1 MKDQQTELENAAAAA
16 QTGAAAP
23 AEDPLAALRQ
33 ERDRLAAENAELQ
46 DRLLRRMAEFENF
59 RRRVEKE
66 KAEIREFAAME
77 AIRPLLPVL
86 DDLDRALQVE
96 TADKEFSRGM
106 ELIRQ
111 RLHAELQKM
120 GLERVPA
127 AGQKFDPNI
136 HHAIEMRQTEEAED
150 HSVLEELQKGYTFRG
165 RLLRPAMVRVAVS
178 PPKDSDQDQRADG

>member
-16 QTGAAAP
+16 QTGAPAP

-33 ERDRLAAENAELQ
+33 ERDRLAAENADLQ
-46 DRLLRRMAEFENF
+46 DRLLRRVAEFENF
-59 RRRVEKE
+59 RRRVERE

-77 AIRPLLPVL
+77 V
-86 DDLDRALQVE
+86 
-96 TADKEFSRGM
+96 
-106 ELIRQ
+106 
-111 RLHAELQKM
+111 
-120 GLERVPA
+120 ERVPA

-165 RLLRPAMVRVAVS
+165 RLLRPAMVRVAVA
-178 PPKDSDQDQRADG
+178 PPKDSGQDQRTDG